1 MSRILLGVSASV
13 ALYKSCELASRLTQD
28 GHEVVTVMTPRAAEL
43 IDPQLFGALTGK
55 AARSNEFGPER
66 SGAMDHIDLAAG
78 VDLFVV
84 APCSAD
90 LMARLALGLAGDLVT
105 TTGLALAPGTP
116 RLLCPAMN
124 PNMLAQPATLRNLET
139 LRSDG
144 WELIEPEDG
153 HMACGVDGKG
163 RLADPETIRKRID
176 EMLPA

>member
-13 ALYKSCELASRLTQD
+13 ALYKACELASRLTQD

-43 IDPQLFGALTGK
+43 IDPQLFQALTGR
-55 AARSNEFGPER
+55 AARSTEYGPAR
-66 SGAMDHIDLAAG
+66 LGGMDHIDLSAG

-90 LMARLALGLAGDLVT
+90 LLARLALGLADDLLT
-105 TTGLALAPGTP
+105 TTGLALAPGTA
-116 RLLCPAMN
+116 RLLCPAMD

-144 WELIEPEDG
+144 WELVAPEEG
-153 HMACGVDGKG
+153 HMACGVEGKG
-163 RLADPETIRKRID
+163 RLADPEAIRKRIA
-176 EMLPA
+176 ELLRA